1 MPYVGLGIKKAFS
14 NKISVVIL
22 FRMNSEKNIEM
33 FMLNYYKK
41 YQNRRKKTFMIQKI
55 TQVKNNL
62 RLILRNK
69 KWNIVEGAKYITK

>member
-69 KWNIVEGAKYITK
+69 K

>member
-1 MPYVGLGIKKAFS
+1 
-14 NKISVVIL
+14 
-22 FRMNSEKNIEM
+22 MNSEKNIEM

-41 YQNRRKKTFMIQKI
+41 YQNRRKKTFMIQKV

-69 KWNIVEGAKYITK
+69 KLNIDEGAKYITK